1 MNETLDTD
9 VPAGGPR
16 GLNTLFGRWKN
27 QAVMIS
33 PNPLIQRH
41 HPHHS
46 HAEIIPPSYG
56 ICAGHKFPFVLGN
69 ILYIFPCV
77 CHQEIKLKKKKK
89 EREIKLTT
97 ALHKATWFNCC
108 LYAMPDFSF
117 RSESMIRSGPF
128 IFQKYIYPLETMYRI
143 HMQNLN

>member
-89 EREIKLTT
+89 RERLNELPHYTRLRGLIVAFMLCQTSVSGV
-97 ALHKATWFNCC
+97 KA
-108 LYAMPDFSF
+108 
-117 RSESMIRSGPF
+117 
-128 IFQKYIYPLETMYRI
+128 
-143 HMQNLN
+143 